1 MNAYCPEKCTQERDN
16 LGQKVQMLLKRGGN
30 TRTAKIIKGAK
41 LSLAC
46 GKKKYICT
54 TTINTHVVKYF
65 LQYLCYQP
73 IDAYCTIQTD
83 L

>member
-46 GKKKYICT
+46 GKKNIYVDP
-54 TTINTHVVKYF
+54 NN
-65 LQYLCYQP
+65 
-73 IDAYCTIQTD
+73 
-83 L
+83 